1 MAFGET
7 PGEIIRSGLEDAL
20 DTMGSMLGNAGQE
33 TVFNDTVIDLFKEN
47 AQADVEE
54 GWEDVDIGD
63 YMDFM
68 GDIVAE
74 GNSIMQD
81 AYDQAQELQAEID
94 AIAEAT
100 GGGDFLDFLESF
112 FD

>member
-7 PGEIIRSGLEDAL
+7 PREIIISGLEDAL
-20 DTMGSMLGNAGQE
+20 STMEGMVANPGQE
-33 TVFNDTVIDLFKEN
+33 AVYKDTIVPAFREN
-47 AQADVEE
+47 AQASVED
-54 GWEDVDIGD
+54 GWEDVDIGE

-68 GDIVAE
+68 GEIVAE

-81 AYDQAQELQAEID
+81 AYDYAEEVQAEID

-100 GGGDFLDFLESF
+100 GGGEFLDFLEAI